1 VIPTNSNLFE
11 GVCMPSMMEN
21 QRPTD
26 HVRGWQETARP
37 AKKFLFWAQPF
48 DWKGIQWTLLSQIK
62 T

>member
-1 VIPTNSNLFE
+1 
-11 GVCMPSMMEN
+11 MPSMMEN